1 MYLVEELVKKDID
14 LKESNILSKLMDDL
28 PRFCKQDSIDV
39 QTTHMFEHWKTSG
52 DVIKYSDIP
61 DTMYGGSLP
70 IATKKRKSKKKAASE
85 ATEE

>member
-1 MYLVEELVKKDID
+1 
-14 LKESNILSKLMDDL
+14 
-28 PRFCKQDSIDV
+28 
-39 QTTHMFEHWKTSG
+39 MFKHWKTTG